1 MGAILTRRLNNIAKF
16 EWKFVVWLF
25 DLKFY
30 DTIRKSLFLKVKFFP
45 LHEKEE
51 KEEYEHVDR
60 IKKRVNLEYITSH

>member
-1 MGAILTRRLNNIAKF
+1 MEI
-16 EWKFVVWLF
+16 VWLF
-25 DLKFY
+25 ELKFY

-60 IKKRVNLEYITSH
+60 IKKRVNLEIYYVTLNSFLK